1 MWKFRKSTA
10 DRDPAVEGTT
20 HDRKRGRNAVKWT
33 QRILLMSGL
42 VLVGVY
48 GAARI
53 ESFIT
58 SRAAL
63 KKFAALETESDTSSK
78 SGDNTASS
86 GAESSWSDPMDLPDV
101 DLPGVDFSRWDERRV
116 RAYKQS
122 IRKQSGVPLAVLRIP
137 KIQLEV
143 PLFEGTD
150 DFTLNHAVG
159 RIAGTARPGEPGNI
173 GIAGHRDGFFRGL
186 KDVSVGDAIELKRL
200 QGTDT
205 YVVDEIQIV
214 KPENVEVLH
223 SRRIPSLTLVT
234 CYPFY
239 FFGSA
244 PQRYI
249 VKASLLRETKSEVE
263 SSTLSPPSAANN
275 SIRRKRMNT
284 YSKKARL
291 FGKGAS
297 AAFVVALLSLGAWAQ
312 DSTITTIQHGP
323 SSFDTQV
330 KNAEIVYV
338 EGNDLVLKLE
348 NGRVEHLVVPDSDK
362 FTIDGK
368 EVSVRELAPGTKL
381 TQTITTTTT
390 PRYVNTVRTVEGKV
404 WHVNAPTSVIL
415 TLPDNTNQVFNVPS
429 HAKFTIDGR
438 EKSVFDLKKGM
449 KIKATVVTDDEHT
462 VIEQSKLAF
471 GQAPPATPREV
482 GVLLF
487 LAPIQPQV
495 TLASAEQ
502 PANSLP
508 ATGTFLPWVG
518 LLGALSL
525 ASALGMSVVRK
536 PVRQTRSV

>member
-1 MWKFRKSTA
+1 MWKFRRSTA
-10 DRDPAVEGTT
+10 DRDDAVEGTT
-20 HDRKRGRNAVKWT
+20 HERKRGRNAVKWT

-42 VLVGVY
+42 VLVGIY

-53 ESFIT
+53 ESFMA
-58 SRAAL
+58 SGAAL
-63 KKFAALETESDTSSK
+63 KKFAALETESDTSTK

-86 GAESSWSDPMDLPDV
+86 SAESSLSDPMDLPDV

-223 SRRIPSLTLVT
+223 SRHVPSLTLVT

-239 FFGSA
+239 FFGNA

-362 FTIDGK
+362 FTIDGNQ
-368 EVSVRELAPGTKL
+368 VSVHELVPGTKL

-390 PRYVNTVRTVEGKV
+390 PRYISSIRTIEGKV
-404 WHVNAPTSVIL
+404 WHVNSPRSVIL
-415 TLPDNTNQVFNVPS
+415 TLPDNTNQAFNVPN
-429 HAKFTIDGR
+429 HAKFTINGER
-438 EKSVFDLKKGM
+438 KTVFDLKKGM
-449 KIKATVVTDDEHT
+449 KIKATIATDDQHM
-462 VIEQSKLAF
+462 VIEQSKFAF
-471 GQAPPATPREV
+471 GQAPPVLTPREV

-487 LAPIQPQV
+487 LTPSRPQV
-495 TLASAEQ
+495 TLASAEK
-502 PANSLP
+502 PAETLPETGSSLP
-508 ATGTFLPWVG
+508 LMG
-518 LLGALSL
+518 LLGTL
-525 ASALGMSVVRK
+525 AITMLLGLRAVR
-536 PVRQTRSV
+536 RIRTI

>member
-63 KKFAALETESDTSSK
+63 KKFAALETESDTSGK
-78 SGDNTASS
+78 SRDNTASS
-86 GAESSWSDPMDLPDV
+86 GAESSLSDPMDLPDV

-159 RIAGTARPGEPGNI
+159 RIVGTARPGEPGNI

-223 SRRIPSLTLVT
+223 SRRVPSLTLVT

-368 EVSVRELAPGTKL
+368 EVSVRELAPGTD
-381 TQTITTTTT
+381 
-390 PRYVNTVRTVEGKV
+390 VETVRRLTGTRLI
-404 WHVNAPTSVIL
+404 TSV
-415 TLPDNTNQVFNVPS
+415 
-429 HAKFTIDGR
+429 A
-438 EKSVFDLKKGM
+438 
-449 KIKATVVTDDEHT
+449 
-462 VIEQSKLAF
+462 
-471 GQAPPATPREV
+471 
-482 GVLLF
+482 
-487 LAPIQPQV
+487 
-495 TLASAEQ
+495 
-502 PANSLP
+502 
-508 ATGTFLPWVG
+508 
-518 LLGALSL
+518 GAL
-525 ASALGMSVVRK
+525 
-536 PVRQTRSV
+536 P